1 MIDSEMTD
9 SATRPGKRD
18 RLIWSAAELFHEQG
32 VQRTTIAQ
40 VAERADVPPGNV
52 YYYFKS
58 FDELVDAVIAHHM
71 GIVRDNLQRLSSR
84 RTPKARLKGLAEL
97 WSMSASMVAEN
108 GCPLGSLSS
117 ELNKLHDL
125 ETTHVAELLGDVLA
139 FIEGQLRELGRRDAR
154 ALAITMLSRIQGAAL
169 LANTFSDAD
178 LMRDEVR
185 RIARWID
192 ALS

>member
-1 MIDSEMTD
+1 MTD
-9 SATRPGKRD
+9 LSTRPGKRD
-18 RLIWSAAELFHEQG
+18 RLIWSAAELFHAQG

-58 FDELVDAVIAHHM
+58 FEELVDAVIAHHM
-71 GIVRDNLQRLSSR
+71 GIVRDNLQRLNSR
-84 RTPKARLKGLAEL
+84 RSPKARLKGLADL
-97 WSMSASMVAEN
+97 WSMSASVVADN

-125 ETTHVAELLGDVLA
+125 KTPHVAQLLGEVLD
-139 FIEGQLRELGRRDAR
+139 FVERQLRELGRRDAR
-154 ALAITMLSRIQGAAL
+154 ALAVTMLSRIQGAAL
-169 LANTFSDAD
+169 LANTFSDAK

-185 RIARWID
+185 RIDRWID
-192 ALS
+192 ELS